1 MNFVN
6 KLNYTYELISKL
18 EDMNRN
24 TDNGLIKEQL
34 LSVSDDLA
42 SYKNINNKFTQL
54 NNSEIKNK
62 MFDVLNRINKIEIN
76 VKNKLKITE
85 KYISYLNS

>member
-1 MNFVN
+1 MSFIN